1 MQYWPWN
8 SETVAASDSK
18 FAIIPPFSLGEKGSL
33 WILDPIQVAFEV
45 ATRLR
50 AKKLIVLD
58 TFLLPNFDNTDSSE
72 ITTDSISKW
81 LEKEPDLPSAQKIQ
95 LTALTEAY
103 LLGVKRCHLLDGSI

>member
-1 MQYWPWN
+1 MQAYYYITFFTWR
-8 SETVAASDSK
+8 
-18 FAIIPPFSLGEKGSL
+18 KGGRL
-33 WILDPIQVAFEV
+33 WILDPIQVPFEG

-58 TFLLPNFDNTDSSE
+58 TFPLLNFGNADSFE

-95 LTALTEAY
+95 LTALNEAC
-103 LLGVKRCHLLDGSI
+103 VRRVERCHLLDGSIEGALLAGLLTTK